1 MRRRVSA
8 LHLLRALA
16 NVGALVDLSG
26 PLANQVEARRGAGEQ
41 DVLVVLP
48 STEASGASH
57 R

>member
-48 STEASGASH
+48 SAEASGASQ